1 MVLRDRARVQVGMV
15 VVRFMLRLAAE
26 GVEIPKPTNLP
37 EVRADNGVRTLPA
50 VAVLA
55 VLSEQTVATVMTTP
69 KVVVMVAAEQEAA
82 ELGLGWV
89 VMAAL
94 RAVAVGVVAEIIM
107 PQTLAGME
115 AVAKSESTR

>member
-37 EVRADNGVRTLPA
+37 EVREDNGVRTLPA

-82 ELGLGWV
+82 ELGLG
-89 VMAAL
+89 L
-94 RAVAVGVVAEIIM
+94 SLIHI
-107 PQTLAGME
+107 
-115 AVAKSESTR
+115 